1 MSPSRKC
8 GVEGGTGQRSR
19 LQVSRKPAW
28 KGPRHPWN
36 LQSHGE
42 EERSLVLIDGAAVLI
57 HLLGNSCAGHRALA
71 WATRVTSILL
81 VRSIHSQLP
90 RTVSFSCLSRCWR
103 PFLILLH

>member
-57 HLLGNSCAGHRALA
+57 HLLGKVKGFSLSVPTIDFALY
-71 WATRVTSILL
+71 LL
-81 VRSIHSQLP
+81 K
-90 RTVSFSCLSRCWR
+90 
-103 PFLILLH
+103 